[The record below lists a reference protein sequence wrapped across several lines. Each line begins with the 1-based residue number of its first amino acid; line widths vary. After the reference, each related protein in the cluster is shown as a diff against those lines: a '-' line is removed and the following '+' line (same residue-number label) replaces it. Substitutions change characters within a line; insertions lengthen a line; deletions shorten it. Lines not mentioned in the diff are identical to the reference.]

1 MCDIIF
7 RGSDEQELIVNFK
20 LDEEYV
26 EPEGTLCWDNY
37 HTWTFNSIKTNYDF
51 TSFV

>member
-1 MCDIIF
+1 MSNADIFIMSNSAF
-7 RGSDEQELIVNFK
+7 SYIPCLLNSNQKITR
-20 LDEEYV
+20 
-26 EPEGTLCWDNY
+26 DNY